1 MAKLQKKIFKK
12 MKENQGLIRD
22 KKGRMCIVILNK
34 SKGYFWKVIL
44 LKNTSASAFFTSQVF
59 LAFKKSGKLIFFN

>member
-1 MAKLQKKIFKK
+1 MAKLQKKIFKR
-12 MKENQGLIRD
+12 MKENQGLIKN

-44 LKNTSASAFFTSQVF
+44 LKTTSASAFFRSQVF
-59 LAFKKSGKLIFFN
+59 LTFKKSGKLTFFN